1 MRALYQLNEEKLE
14 YNLKVLEAKDK
25 ENIDLTVSLKKQS
38 QINIQRL
45 RKLQMKYKETDATFR

>member
-25 ENIDLTVSLKKQS
+25 ENLDLTVSLKKQS

-45 RKLQMKYKETDATFR
+45 RKLQQKYKETDNTFR